1 MQGIYKIENIKNNK
15 KYIGSSKNIEKRFRG
30 HKKNLETGKH
40 HSIKLQR
47 AWNKTKNKNIFS
59 FEVIEEVKDI
69 KNLKKR
75 EQYYIDLY
83 DAYYNGY
90 NCSLKVDNPSYTKR
104 NVDKMDRKDDIPRLQ
119 KEFVS
124 LYDAKRIDLRG
135 WSYSRF
141 TKGDYKYITYKI
153 ILTCIKWFLNMYPER
168 GYNVQI
174 AKREYDDISSICLYL
189 SYKQQE
195 FAKYN
200 YIKGQITLDK
210 ICTKKIADY
219 YSSKG
224 VYDPVHHQL
233 RGVVD

>member
-15 KYIGSSKNIEKRFRG
+15 KYIGSSKNIEKRFRD

-124 LYDAKRIDLRG
+124 LYDA
-135 WSYSRF
+135 
-141 TKGDYKYITYKI
+141 
-153 ILTCIKWFLNMYPER
+153 
-168 GYNVQI
+168 
-174 AKREYDDISSICLYL
+174 
-189 SYKQQE
+189 
-195 FAKYN
+195 
-200 YIKGQITLDK
+200 
-210 ICTKKIADY
+210 ICTY
-219 YSSKG
+219 
-224 VYDPVHHQL
+224 VHYCYIGKTKRVKLWSVGDIQRIL
-233 RGVVD
+233 PNILLEWKTGKL